1 MAVTT
6 KIAISVDKKVLQRI
20 DKLVDQNL
28 FPSRSRAIQ
37 IALEEKLSKI
47 DRSRL
52 AVESSKLNKSEE
64 QSLAEES
71 FLGEINEWPEY

>member
-47 DRSRL
+47 DKSRL
-52 AVESSKLNKSEE
+52 AVESSKLNKIEE

-71 FLGEINEWPEY
+71 FFGEINEWPEY

>member
-47 DRSRL
+47 DKSRL
-52 AVESSKLNKSEE
+52 AVESSKLNKNEE
-64 QSLAEES
+64 QSLAEEG
-71 FLGEINEWPEY
+71 LIGEINEWPEY

>member
-47 DRSRL
+47 DKSRL
-52 AVESSKLNKSEE
+52 AVESSKLNKNEE
-64 QSLAEES
+64 QSLAEEG
-71 FLGEINEWPEY
+71 FIGEINEWPEY